1 MRAIVYS
8 EKGSSGVMRLVER
21 PVPEPGPGQVR
32 VRLVRAGVN
41 PTDWKTRADVSSS
54 SMAFTEITPGQD
66 GAGFVDA
73 LGAGVPG
80 LAVGDRVWLYLGQHG
95 LPYGTAAEYSVLDWQ
110 HVVRLPDSLAD
121 DVAFDLGAS
130 LGVPAMT
137 AQRALTSG
145 ERTSRLGPGSMTG
158 QVVLVQGG
166 AGAVGNAAIQLAG
179 WSGATVITTISS
191 DAKAALATAA
201 GAHHVV
207 NYRTTDAA
215 AAIRAIAQDGVDL
228 IAEVSPARNNELD
241 VAVARNDTTIAIY
254 ANNGGDTFPVD
265 VRRTFSLNLRY
276 QFMLLYTLDQALLD
290 AAAEDVNEAVAAG
303 MLRVGEKA
311 GLPLHH
317 YPLAETSAAYDAV
330 EHGAVGKVLIDISQP
345 V

>member
-1 MRAIVYS
+1 M
-8 EKGSSGVMRLVER
+8 
-21 PVPEPGPGQVR
+21 
-32 VRLVRAGVN
+32 N
-41 PTDWKTRADVSSS
+41 PTDWKTRAGVSSS
-54 SMAFTEITPGQD
+54 SMPFSELTPGQD

-80 LAVGDRVWLYLGQHG
+80 LTIGDRVWLYLGQHG
-95 LPYGTAAEYSVLDWQ
+95 LPYGTAAEYSVLDAR
-110 HVVRLPDSLAD
+110 HVVQLPDSLPD

-130 LGVPAMT
+130 LGVPAIT
-137 AQRALTSG
+137 AQRALTCG

-166 AGAVGNAAIQLAG
+166 AGAVGNAAIQLAV

-201 GAHHVV
+201 GAQHVV

-215 AAIRAIAQDGVDL
+215 AAIRAIAPDGVDL
-228 IAEVSPARNNELD
+228 IAEVSPARNNDLD
-241 VAVARNDTTIAIY
+241 VAVARNGATIAIY
-254 ANNGGDTFPVD
+254 ANNGGDTFPID
-265 VRRTFSLNLRY
+265 VRRTFSTNLRY
-276 QFMLLYTLDQALLD
+276 QFLLLYTLDQALLSS
-290 AAAEDVNEAVAAG
+290 AAEDVTAAVAAG
-303 MLRVGEKA
+303 ALRVGEKA

-317 YPLAETSAAYDAV
+317 YPLAATSAAYDAV
-330 EHGAVGKVLIDISQP
+330 EQGAIGKVLIDISEP

>member
-8 EKGSSGVMRLVER
+8 EKGPSGVMRLVER
-21 PVPEPGPGQVR
+21 PAPEPGPGQVR

-41 PTDWKTRADVSSS
+41 PTDWKTRAGASSS
-54 SMAFTEITPGQD
+54 SMAFAEITPGQD

-73 LGAGVPG
+73 LGADVPG
-80 LAVGDRVWLYLGQHG
+80 LEIGDRVWIYLGQHG

-110 HVVRLPDSLAD
+110 HAVRLPDSVPD

-130 LGVPAMT
+130 LGVPAIT
-137 AQRALTSG
+137 AQRALSCG
-145 ERTSRLGPGSMTG
+145 RTSRLGPASMTG

-166 AGAVGNAAIQLAG
+166 AGAVGNAAIQLAV

-191 DAKAALATAA
+191 DAKAALARAA
-201 GAHHVV
+201 GAQHVV
-207 NYRTTDAA
+207 NYRSADAA
-215 AAIRAIAQDGVDL
+215 AAIRAIAPDGVDL

-241 VAVARNDTTIAIY
+241 VAVARNGATIAIY
-254 ANNGGDTFPVD
+254 ANNGGDTFPID
-265 VRRTFSLNLRY
+265 VRRTFSTNLRY
-276 QFMLLYTLDQALLD
+276 QFLLLYTIDQALLD
-290 AAAEDVNEAVAAG
+290 AAAEDVNEAVSAG
-303 MLRVGEKA
+303 MLRVGEQA

-317 YPLAETSAAYDAV
+317 YPLAETPAAYDAV
-330 EHGAVGKVLIDISQP
+330 EQGAVGKVLIDVSRP

>member
-8 EKGSSGVMRLVER
+8 EKGPSSVLSLVER
-21 PVPEPGPGQVR
+21 PAPEPGPGQVR
-32 VRLVRAGVN
+32 IRLVRAGVN
-41 PTDWKTRADVSSS
+41 PTDWKTRAGASSS
-54 SMAFTEITPGQD
+54 DMAFPEIIPGQD

-95 LPYGTAAEYSVLDWQ
+95 LPWGTAAEYSVLDAR
-110 HVVRLPDSLAD
+110 HVVRLPDSLPD
-121 DVAFDLGAS
+121 DAAFDLGAA
-130 LGVPAMT
+130 LGVPAIT
-137 AQRALTSG
+137 AHRALTAG
-145 ERTSRLGPGSMTG
+145 VRTSRLGPASMTG

-166 AGAVGNAAIQLAG
+166 AGAVGNAAIQLAV

-201 GAHHVV
+201 GAQHVV
-207 NYRTTDAA
+207 NYRSTDAA
-215 AAIRAIAQDGVDL
+215 AAIRAIAPDGVDL
-228 IAEVSPARNNELD
+228 IAEVSPAHNNELD
-241 VAVARNDTTIAIY
+241 VAVARNGATIAIY
-254 ANNGGDTFPVD
+254 ANNGGDTFPID
-265 VRRTFSLNLRY
+265 VRRTFSTNLRY
-276 QFMLLYTLDQALLD
+276 QFLLLYTMDQALLD

-303 MLRVGEKA
+303 ALRVGEKA

-317 YPLAETSAAYDAV
+317 YPLAATPAAYDAV
-330 EHGAVGKVLIDISQP
+330 EQGAVGKVLIDISRP